1 MKKKLLLILCL
12 ILALLALPACS
23 RQPKTP
29 EVVTIT
35 AAPTPDPIPTAAPT
49 PVPTPA
55 PTPVPTPIPTPIPT
69 PVPTLP
75 PTPVPTPAPTPVQV
89 ISNLPRITKNPTD
102 ETVTAGGK
110 CQFVT
115 RYENAELAEWH
126 FVSPDGSID
135 VSYLA
140 LLDQFPGLKIIG
152 GNTKDLT
159 LEGIPEAL
167 NGVRVYC
174 RFSNSSG
181 SVNTGSALITVL
193 PAQLS
198 APAAR
203 RTGFEGRWAE
213 EIAGRCTVEF
223 SYRGE
228 GSMNVNIRWSGSA
241 WQCYYWQMTANVYR
255 NDILVYDDG
264 HSWVETYND
273 DGTSFTVTEEAFGG
287 TGSFYMQ
294 DGKLHWYNNQTE
306 EDTVFIPA

>member
-1 MKKKLLLILCL
+1 MKKQLLLILCL
-12 ILALLALPACS
+12 ILALLALTACA
-23 RQPKTP
+23 RREKAP
-29 EVVTIT
+29 EVVNIT

-49 PVPTPA
+49 LAPTPVPTPVPTPA
-55 PTPVPTPIPTPIPT
+55 PTPVPTP
-69 PVPTLP
+69 VPTLP
-75 PTPVPTPAPTPVQV
+75 PTPAPTPVQV
-89 ISNLPRITKNPTD
+89 IANVPRITKNPTD
-102 ETVTAGGK
+102 ETVAAGGK

-126 FVSPDGSID
+126 FVSPDGSMD

-174 RFSNSSG
+174 RFSNSAG
-181 SVNTGSALITVL
+181 SVNTGTALITVL
-193 PAQLS
+193 PSQL
-198 APAAR
+198 ATPAVR

-213 EIAGRCTVEF
+213 EIADRCTVEF

-255 NDILVYDDG
+255 DDILVYDDG

-273 DGTSFTVTEEAFGG
+273 DGPSFTVTEEAFGG

-294 DGKLHWYNNQTE
+294 DGKLHWYNDQTG
-306 EDTVFIPA
+306 EDTVLIPA